1 MQGKKRENKYL
12 MAIKMHIFPF
22 TEINWVIV
30 LLKALFSFVKSN
42 KNPTEASYVPFFELF
57 INQQE

>member
-1 MQGKKRENKYL
+1 MQGKKDKYL
-12 MAIKMHIFPF
+12 MAIKMRIFLF

-30 LLKALFSFVKSN
+30 LLKASFSFVKSN
-42 KNPTEASYVPFFELF
+42 KNPTEVSYGPVLI